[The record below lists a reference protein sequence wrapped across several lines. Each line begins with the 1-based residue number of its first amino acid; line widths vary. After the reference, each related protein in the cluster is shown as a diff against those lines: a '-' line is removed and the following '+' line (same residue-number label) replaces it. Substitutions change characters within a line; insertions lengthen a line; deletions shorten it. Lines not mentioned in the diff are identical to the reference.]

1 MKAQAK
7 KNSRTNHGNKQAKA
21 VITEAAWAASRTKAT
36 FFSEKYHRIAAR
48 RGKKRALIAVGHA
61 QLIAVYIILSTG
73 ATYKELGNM
82 YVPTKIKAKRT
93 GYLTKELQKL
103 GYNVSLDNT
112 ETNHK
117 QTTA

>member
-1 MKAQAK
+1 
-7 KNSRTNHGNKQAKA
+7 
-21 VITEAAWAASRTKAT
+21 
-36 FFSEKYHRIAAR
+36 
-48 RGKKRALIAVGHA
+48 
-61 QLIAVYIILSTG
+61 
-73 ATYKELGNM
+73 M

>member
-1 MKAQAK
+1 M
-7 KNSRTNHGNKQAKA
+7 
-21 VITEAAWAASRTKAT
+21 
-36 FFSEKYHRIAAR
+36 
-48 RGKKRALIAVGHA
+48 
-61 QLIAVYIILSTG
+61 YIILSTG

-82 YVPTKIKAKRT
+82 YVSTKLKAKRT

-103 GYNVSLDNT
+103 GYNVSLDIT